1 MERIQFVNAE
11 RIRWCCADRG
21 ITVTDLARETGIAVA
36 TLERLGPESTGL
48 TYKQLRKIADFFGR
62 GVLFFIEP
70 DPVNEAS
77 VHTPQFRSLANQK
90 PELSPKL
97 KTLIERVERQR
108 DVYLSLKEDLDD
120 AEQPAFD
127 PPPLP
132 VNDVPEAARLARE
145 WLAIGAE
152 NTFDTYRAAVEAKGI
167 LVFRSNGYKGQWQI
181 AKESPIL
188 GFSLYDPQCPVIVV
202 KKLSYE
208 PRQSFTLIHELAHV
222 LLHRE
227 SSIDDENDLVSQQGW
242 EREANAFAGRFLV
255 PDSFLAT
262 ISDRARPND
271 VTEYEN
277 WLEGPRRE
285 WGVSVEVIL
294 RRLMDQGRLERNLY
308 IAYRT
313 WRAGIAVAKDD
324 EGGSRAYRHRE
335 PKHVFG
341 DTFVKTVLSALN
353 ARQITLAK
361 ASSYLDTLKITDLH
375 KLERHYAGL

>member
-1 MERIQFVNAE
+1 MERIPFVNAE

-21 ITVTDLARETGIAVA
+21 ITLTDLARETGIAVA
-36 TLERLGPESTGL
+36 TLEQLGPESAGL

-70 DPVNEAS
+70 DPVNEANA
-77 VHTPQFRSLANQK
+77 HTPQFRSLANQK

-120 AEQPAFD
+120 VEQAVFD

-132 VNDVPEAARLARE
+132 ANDVPEAARLARE

-227 SSIDDENDLVSQQGW
+227 SSIDDENDFASQQGW

-255 PDSFLAT
+255 PDGFLAR

-271 VTEYEN
+271 VTEFEN
-277 WLEGPRRE
+277 WLEQPRRE

-308 IAYRT
+308 TAYRT
-313 WRAGIAVAKDD
+313 WRANVAVGRDD

-375 KLERHYAGL
+375 KLEQHYAGL